1 MNRSSEQKE
10 DNDDRDEWEK
20 KELRKTYEMKQ
31 DDEVSKTMTE
41 NYTCRYLRTLERKTL
56 REIRNWGKNI
66 QEHL

>member
-41 NYTCRYLRTLERKTL
+41 NYACRYLQTRERKTL
-56 REIRNWGKNI
+56 GEIRGIGK
-66 QEHL
+66 